1 MYVFYYENKVKLDKN
16 DQTLEKELYY
26 PPITMY
32 DLSAQFT
39 SCYLY
44 TIVERRSTQKADNR
58 LFEAAFSHTSLKA
71 LNELGHSQGSGALF
85 T

>member
-1 MYVFYYENKVKLDKN
+1 
-16 DQTLEKELYY
+16 
-26 PPITMY
+26 MY